1 MGDLMSTIKA
11 NDLTNTTGGIP
22 TVKGQRLIPTAWVN
36 FDGTAVGSTSG
47 TVAIR
52 DSENVSS
59 ITDNGVGDYTANFST
74 AMANA
79 NYAPSFNS
87 ATGSLNTYIHITDF
101 GTPATGSIQFKTKYH
116 NSSSDTGSGTAADYA
131 YISVIILGGQA

>member
-1 MGDLMSTIKA
+1 MSTIKA

-36 FDGTAVGSTSG
+36 FNGAG

-59 ITDNGVGDYTANFST
+59 ITDGGVGVYTVNFATSMANVNYVIQGSAGFAAGNPSNKNLAAFSSSTSSAMIDIYDTANAVFD
-74 AMANA
+74 
-79 NYAPSFNS
+79 AP
-87 ATGSLNTYIHITDF
+87 YIGI
-101 GTPATGSIQFKTKYH
+101 SI
-116 NSSSDTGSGTAADYA
+116 
-131 YISVIILGGQA
+131 IGGQA